1 MRASAD
7 PLRASAMARHGR
19 WSTRNPT
26 SSSDDADRARD
37 AQPLAEHD
45 DPDEHRQ
52 QRRRPARQRVDDRQV
67 AAPVGRRQQDEVGRL
82 DDPGRDP
89 QRRSPRPAAA
99 TWPCAHQTAIPSGTM
114 PTDAASIPIVAA
126 RSGSPAVLSRTF
138 QARCRTADTATSAM
152 TQGST
157 PGRYL
162 PISRRVRPNAQTATP
177 ADDHDR
183 RDDDPDRV
191 EDAGHRLAEVL
202 VERQV
207 EDPLG
212 QLERRAQ
219 RVEQQRG
226 DRPGRR
232 SRRPPATTRTR
243 PPTAS
248 PTPANAGGGEAEDAD
263 PGDRRDRRRHP
274 GRRPRSR

>member
-1 MRASAD
+1 
-7 PLRASAMARHGR
+7 
-19 WSTRNPT
+19 
-26 SSSDDADRARD
+26 
-37 AQPLAEHD
+37 
-45 DPDEHRQ
+45 
-52 QRRRPARQRVDDRQV
+52 
-67 AAPVGRRQQDEVGRL
+67 
-82 DDPGRDP
+82 
-89 QRRSPRPAAA
+89 
-99 TWPCAHQTAIPSGTM
+99 M

-138 QARCRTADTATSAM
+138 QARCRTAETATSAM

-162 PISRRVRPNAQTATP
+162 PMSRRVRPHAQSASA

-212 QLERRAQ
+212 QLERRAERVDEQ
-219 RVEQQRG
+219 RRDDRG
-226 DRPGRR
+226 TPVTPAASDDRT
-232 SRRPPATTRTR
+232 S

-248 PTPANAGGGEAEDAD
+248 PTPANAAGGETEDRRPRRPASTD
-263 PGDRRDRRRHP
+263 VAALDDDRDRR
-274 GRRPRSR
+274 